1 MGQLMSQK
9 WIILSHCSAFRRW
22 ARCHGY
28 VKFMAAGLNKERKPQ
43 WHENER
49 RRHWYRGSDPSGG
62 GVFGKSQLCSVLS
75 LCHSCKAP
83 LKFSLYCMELNPHL
97 KREKTRKSMCKRRK
111 NTHKSTSV
119 VYCTLIVY
127 NCVMG
132 LTFSVLSS
140 CDFSYILF
148 VYSVKT
154 EMPHR
159 GTVLGAWQKVRKMPS
174 AFMLLTW
181 RRLLCSVQI
190 QWWVVCCFFLVC
202 QEMLT
207 LQWLAQWISQPVNR
221 AG

>member
-1 MGQLMSQK
+1 
-9 WIILSHCSAFRRW
+9 
-22 ARCHGY
+22 
-28 VKFMAAGLNKERKPQ
+28 
-43 WHENER
+43 
-49 RRHWYRGSDPSGG
+49 
-62 GVFGKSQLCSVLS
+62 
-75 LCHSCKAP
+75 
-83 LKFSLYCMELNPHL
+83 
-97 KREKTRKSMCKRRK
+97 MCKRRK

-140 CDFSYILF
+140 YDFSYMVLF

-190 QWWVVCCFFLVC
+190 QW
-202 QEMLT
+202 
-207 LQWLAQWISQPVNR
+207 
-221 AG
+221 